1 MIYLGNAARSAPL
14 TVSMLLLFM
23 PPLLYSIFFL
33 FCHPNIK
40 NISLLSFT
48 IISHCNSF
56 WLQTLKMPENLSLL
70 FTILFCFPHSRNFHL
85 YKNEER
91 GTYEKTSLCLVILNS
106 ELWSRCGVGFLCGF
120 FLVCFFPFPGEEQR
134 RQCKTPKTP
143 NLLSNINY
151 HCLCLVKTILNIPH
165 LEHNT
170 GYNYISSLHADGK
183 PWNYLALFF
192 LSHLT
197 TRHNLLVSFTW
208 ALSLSQK
215 IAYHSSSRFP
225 VLKYLAMS
233 LINLFLDYASFPREI
248 NNITNNTSTVNF
260 NATQAKP
267 PCALPGTFHNY
278 FHAAFGGHI
287 LQLVLHHI
295 PCHVQQSASHL
306 LLGPRH
312 PETLSV
318 PNSMTPSVTP
328 KWPIPDP
335 KPPRVPHLEPTFPTP
350 WTPEALH
357 CPFRC
362 LPASPRPSPWS
373 PGVGGERRCH

>member
-170 GYNYISSLHADGK
+170 GYNYISSLQADGK

-335 KPPRVPHLEPTFPTP
+335 SEATPSATFGANLPHALDTGGTPLPISLPPR
-350 WTPEALH
+350 
-357 CPFRC
+357 
-362 LPASPRPSPWS
+362 
-373 PGVGGERRCH
+373 